1 MERKNVG
8 GAFCL
13 LGTNSAAYVS
23 QFDLIPY
30 GYIHK
35 RMFSKKEYSQMQAT
49 ASIAD
54 NQSFAL
60 APNLRVQHPSLEQA
74 SDSKLSP
81 SDPNV
86 PATTTPT
93 ERETHSPSRPQRN
106 RVACRSSERRL
117 GSGSRT
123 NSGHVS
129 TQLERSNRT
138 TSKKLPG
145 RKLPKE
151 EATDRSRAL

>member
-1 MERKNVG
+1 
-8 GAFCL
+8 
-13 LGTNSAAYVS
+13 
-23 QFDLIPY
+23 
-30 GYIHK
+30 
-35 RMFSKKEYSQMQAT
+35 MFSKKEYSQMQAT

-93 ERETHSPSRPQRN
+93 ERDSLTIKTATQPSR
-106 RVACRSSERRL
+106 
-117 GSGSRT
+117 
-123 NSGHVS
+123 
-129 TQLERSNRT
+129 
-138 TSKKLPG
+138 
-145 RKLPKE
+145 LPKFG
-151 EATDRSRAL
+151 TSSRVWFEDE